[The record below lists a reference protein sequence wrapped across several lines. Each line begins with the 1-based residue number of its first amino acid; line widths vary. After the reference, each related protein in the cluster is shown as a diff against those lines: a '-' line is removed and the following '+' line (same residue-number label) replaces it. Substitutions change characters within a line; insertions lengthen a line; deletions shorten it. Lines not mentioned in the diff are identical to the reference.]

1 MGAFELAVSTPWAL
15 SNWRFLLYGRFR
27 IGGFYSMGAFELAV
41 CTPWALS
48 LAILLH
54 GRFRIVR
61 GRVQIGD
68 IGAEGVDCEGGFK

>member
-1 MGAFELAVSTPWAL
+1 MGAFK
-15 SNWRFLLYGRFR
+15 
-27 IGGFYSMGAFELAV
+27 LAV

-48 LAILLH
+48 NWRSVLH

-68 IGAEGVDCEGGFK
+68 IGAEGVDCEAAFKSGIYINRCGGAGL